1 MSSEAREVTDEGI
14 SNRLADVVDKGV
26 TVRSVVFGFF
36 VAVAISL
43 LGNTV
48 RYILHASFMAYS
60 HMPMGNLILSL
71 LSILFCSVLA
81 RALGKSFA
89 FSPSE
94 WITIFSMGFISSK
107 YFS

>member
-26 TVRSVVFGFF
+26 TVRSVIFGFF

-48 RYILHASFMAYS
+48 RYILHASFMA
-60 HMPMGNLILSL
+60 
-71 LSILFCSVLA
+71 
-81 RALGKSFA
+81 
-89 FSPSE
+89 
-94 WITIFSMGFISSK
+94 
-107 YFS
+107 